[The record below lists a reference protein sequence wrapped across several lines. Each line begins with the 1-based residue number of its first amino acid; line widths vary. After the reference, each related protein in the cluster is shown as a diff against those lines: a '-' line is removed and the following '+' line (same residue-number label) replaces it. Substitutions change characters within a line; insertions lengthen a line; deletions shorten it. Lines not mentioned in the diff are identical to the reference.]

1 MLNVN
6 VTVPSSTSDAAG
18 NHRFLSGDLEQFYSG
33 RFGPPN
39 CEPESKV
46 SGTNEMEP
54 KEKLIIVRNRQ
65 TRNCISD
72 EPVTF
77 HYVSGAAM
85 YAYEHLL
92 YKVKIHAD
100 HVDSTWSEPAFQ

>member
-1 MLNVN
+1 MHAAQCMLNVN
-6 VTVPSSTSDAAG
+6 VTVPSSTKDAAG
-18 NHRFLSGDLEQFYSG
+18 KHRFLSGSLEQFYSG
-33 RFGPPN
+33 HFGTTT
-39 CEPESKV
+39 CEPETKV

-54 KEKLIIVRNRQ
+54 KAADRQVRN
-65 TRNCISD
+65 CVSD
-72 EPVTF
+72 EPVSF

-100 HVDSTWSEPAFQ
+100 RVDST

>member
-1 MLNVN
+1 MFSGGRRSFLSGGAGYVLSREALRRVVEIGLDQNACPTEFKGVEDDITITQCMLNVN

-39 CEPESKV
+39 CEPETK
-46 SGTNEMEP
+46 
-54 KEKLIIVRNRQ
+54 

-77 HYVSGAAM
+77 H
-85 YAYEHLL
+85 
-92 YKVKIHAD
+92 
-100 HVDSTWSEPAFQ
+100 